1 MKQIKIFLHKNHS
14 NLPQDSI
21 WESLKDPIDV
31 IGKIILIL
39 IGISPIISVY
49 LISSYLADFNA
60 KVIGFSIFSNI
71 SNLGFMII
79 YSFGFLVSY
88 FLIIFAL
95 PMLFGYIFG
104 QNPKL
109 NNWNK
114 IKDDF
119 KSIYRQNIDNN
130 KLRLILIC
138 IVLYTL
144 ILIDIFRIFP
154 SINYCMIIIVEI
166 IDSLIFY
173 ILFLIYDLKEQKWWM
188 FSGFFGIVLYTLILI
203 DIYHIFSS
211 IHFYLIII
219 FEIIYFLLFYIF
231 IFLIYD
237 LKKQKWWMFSGF
249 YWLFLSC
256 FFSFIFLFLVFLS
269 NESLIKYSFWLSL
282 FNAYVTFLFF
292 FLGTSYAIAKKDK
305 TRKDDR
311 ISLKSML
318 ITVIGIFIIA
328 DIAWFKIPFSKIV
341 LRFSGIGNQNII
353 FVLKHDTPGCL
364 KKQLINNKIKP
375 KSNKN
380 ACVYPNKQ
388 SNPVASKKLCPK
400 PTLQTK
406 KFFLL
411 IQTSNNYY
419 ISKINKPIVTPPLN
433 RLNSIIKLPK
443 KYVWKIIL
451 QKN

>member
-1 MKQIKIFLHKNHS
+1 MRQIKIFLYKAPDNP
-14 NLPQDSI
+14 PQDSI

-49 LISSYLADFNA
+49 LISSYLAYFNA

-79 YSFGFLVSY
+79 YSFGFFGSY

-95 PMLFGYIFG
+95 PIFFGYLFG
-104 QNPKL
+104 QNPIL

-119 KSIYRQNIDNN
+119 KSIYRQSIDNN
-130 KLRLILIC
+130 KLRILILI
-138 IVLYTL
+138 IVLY
-144 ILIDIFRIFP
+144 
-154 SINYCMIIIVEI
+154 
-166 IDSLIFY
+166 SLIF
-173 ILFLIYDLKEQKWWM
+173 ICIF
-188 FSGFFGIVLYTLILI
+188 
-203 DIYHIFSS
+203 HIFSS
-211 IHFYLIII
+211 IHFHPIII
-219 FEIIYFLLFYIF
+219 FEIIYFLLFYIL
-231 IFLIYD
+231 IFLTYD
-237 LKKQKWWMFSGF
+237 LKKQKWGMVSGF

-311 ISLKSML
+311 TSLKPML

-341 LRFSGIGNQNII
+341 LRFSGIGNQNMI
-353 FVLKHDTPGCL
+353 FVLKRDTPGYL

-375 KSNKN
+375 KSSRD
-380 ACVYPNKQ
+380 ALSHPNKQ
-388 SNPVASKKLCPK
+388 LNPVGETKKINQKTSSEKLCPK

-406 KFFLL
+406 KLFLL

-419 ISKINKPIVTPPLN
+419 IGKMNKKANQENKPIGSPPLN

-443 KYVWKIIL
+443 KYVRKIIL
-451 QKN
+451 KN